1 MPGAVGVTLGD
12 PGRRLGDG
20 VDSMADKGKSLKRD
34 TKTRILDAAEILFA
48 ENGFKDTSIYRLARK
63 ARVNQAAVNYHFG
76 TKDALVEKV
85 IERRLSMISQRRME
99 NLRQIKTAAQRQ
111 DRRPEVHALLKAY
124 IEPALTLTE
133 MTPGERHF
141 LVIVGRALAEPDEA
155 IRNIFIRQ
163 FEPSFLLLAELMHSA
178 LPDLSESVLR
188 WRLHFAI
195 GSLAHVMRLCGS
207 QWPVEDLEPHAADT
221 ETVLKL
227 LITFLTEGMTA
238 PAAGEDP
245 RLSA

>member
-1 MPGAVGVTLGD
+1 
-12 PGRRLGDG
+12 
-20 VDSMADKGKSLKRD
+20 MADKCKAPKRD

-99 NLRQIKTAAQRQ
+99 NLQQIKTAAQRQ
-111 DRRPEVHALLKAY
+111 GRRPEVHALLRAY

-221 ETVLKL
+221 ETVVKM
-227 LITFLTEGMTA
+227 LISFLTEGMAA
-238 PAAGEDP
+238 PEACEDP
-245 RLSA
+245 HLSA